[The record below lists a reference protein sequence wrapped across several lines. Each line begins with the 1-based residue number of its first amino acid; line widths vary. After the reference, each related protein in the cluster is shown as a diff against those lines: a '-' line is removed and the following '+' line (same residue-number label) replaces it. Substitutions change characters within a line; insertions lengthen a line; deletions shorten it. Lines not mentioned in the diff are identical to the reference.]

1 MSDKAQYSK
10 KKKFVADG
18 VFRAELNAFLADELS
33 QDGYSGVIVE
43 PATTNNGVKITIQA
57 VKPKL
62 VMGTNNVRCHE
73 LESVIQKRFGFSS
86 VKIFGHKV
94 SNEDKG
100 LCPQLKAEQIK
111 AKLLSKL
118 VAPRKVAM
126 STIKHIMDCKAK
138 GVQVIISG
146 KLTGQRAK
154 ATKYGDG
161 FMIGSGDAKRDYI
174 VEGVRHVLMPQGIM
188 GVKVRI
194 MLPQSDKP
202 QSSKFIKRQMD
213 DYVKVFDPVEEEIK
227 ALPIPGQ

>member
-1 MSDKAQYSK
+1 M
-10 KKKFVADG
+10 G
-18 VFRAELNAFLADELS
+18 
-33 QDGYSGVIVE
+33 
-43 PATTNNGVKITIQA
+43 TNNGVKITIQA

-126 STIKHIMDCKAK
+126 GTIKHIMECKAK
-138 GVQVIISG
+138 GVQVVISG

-161 FMIGSGDAKRDYI
+161 FMIGSGDAKRDYL
-174 VEGVRHVLMPQGIM
+174 VEGVRHVLLPQGIL

-194 MLPQSDKP
+194 MLPQYEESPK
-202 QSSKFIKRQMD
+202 SSKYVKRQMD
-213 DYVKVFDPVEEEIK
+213 DYVYVKEPPKEEIVV
-227 ALPIPGQ
+227 PVTGQ

>member
-1 MSDKAQYSK
+1 M
-10 KKKFVADG
+10 
-18 VFRAELNAFLADELS
+18 
-33 QDGYSGVIVE
+33 
-43 PATTNNGVKITIQA
+43 KI
-57 VKPKL
+57 
-62 VMGTNNVRCHE
+62 
-73 LESVIQKRFGFSS
+73 
-86 VKIFGHKV
+86 KV
-94 SNEDKG
+94 
-100 LCPQLKAEQIK
+100 CPQLKAEQIK